1 MKYIILFVLISLI
14 SFSAKSIEEKQYQ
27 IDTLEKQEVVL
38 NEIVFLY
45 QLGKIR
51 KIAFNES
58 SFETIKKID
67 EIILLTISDDLIYQR
82 ELNKEL
88 ADQVIEFLQSAKY
101 YKFTW
106 SASSHEKLVNALK
119 GVER

>member
-1 MKYIILFVLISLI
+1 MKYISLFVLISLI
-14 SFSAKSIEEKQYQ
+14 SFSAQSIEEKQYR
-27 IDTLEKQEVVL
+27 IETLEKQEVVL

-51 KIAFNES
+51 KVAFNES

-67 EIILLTISDDLIYQR
+67 EIILLIISDNLIYQP
-82 ELNKEL
+82 ELNKEY

-101 YKFTW
+101 HKFTW
-106 SASSHEKLVNALK
+106 SVSSHEKLVNALK
-119 GVER
+119 DVER